1 MAQRESGY
9 ARKKDDAYYTPEWVT
24 QALISHIPSRVS
36 TIWEPA
42 SGRGAIATV
51 LNKAGFKI
59 TATDLARGDDFFQ
72 TRYDV
77 QAVVTNPPFKLANE
91 FIARALLMTE
101 RSRGF
106 VAMLLAT
113 DFDHAKGRRHLFGGC
128 PQFAK
133 KIVLTKRIVW
143 FEPVIASPSSN
154 HAWFCFDWRHHGPPI
169 IKYYYEEEG
178 K

>member
-1 MAQRESGY
+1 MAQRDSGY
-9 ARKKDDAYYTPEWVT
+9 ARKRNDAYYTPEWVT
-24 QALISHIPSRVS
+24 RALIPYIPSRIKSV
-36 TIWEPA
+36 WEPA
-42 SGRGAIATV
+42 GGQGAIAAALLANGYDV
-51 LNKAGFKI
+51 EL
-59 TATDLARGDDFFQ
+59 TDLSRGQDFFEQ
-72 TRYDV
+72 RHDV
-77 QAVVTNPPFKLANE
+77 ESVITNPPFKLANE
-91 FIARALLMTE
+91 FIARSLLMTQKKQ
-101 RSRGF
+101 GF

-154 HAWFCFDWRHHGPPI
+154 HAWFCFDWRHRGPPV
-169 IKYYYEEEG
+169 IKYYYENGE